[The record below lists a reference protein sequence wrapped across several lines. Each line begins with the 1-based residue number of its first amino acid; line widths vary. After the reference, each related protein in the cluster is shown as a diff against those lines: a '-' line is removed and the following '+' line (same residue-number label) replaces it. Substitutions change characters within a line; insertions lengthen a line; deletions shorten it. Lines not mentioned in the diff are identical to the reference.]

1 MFILDSTHKAELGD
15 QMMNRF
21 ENGSFREEF
30 MGWRLL
36 GEETYRGLQR
46 DGQS

>member
-1 MFILDSTHKAELGD
+1 MFILDSTHKAELGG

-30 MGWRLL
+30 TDWRLL
-36 GEETYRGLQR
+36 GKETCRGLQR
-46 DGQS
+46 DGQF